1 MHPIDMPIKTFP
13 NQILEN
19 SPPPLVKGNLFY
31 IHVRVPPCVDAN
43 RTDLSKLIH
52 ACPDF
57 PRQGILFR
65 DINPVFRDIAAL
77 NYISNEFYSKFSSWE
92 LDYVGGIESRGFV
105 IATALALKFD
115 KGMIMI
121 RKAGKLPGQTIKKS
135 YDIEYGSSIME
146 LQKDAVKPNQSILIA
161 DDLIATGGTAV
172 AAAQL
177 IEELSGK
184 VAGFAFVIELASM
197 NGADK
202 LRKMGYQVHSLMVY
216 D

>member
-1 MHPIDMPIKTFP
+1 MHPKDMPIKTFP
-13 NQILEN
+13 KQILGN

-77 NYISNEFYSKFSSWE
+77 NYISNEFYSKYSSWE

-105 IATALALKFD
+105 IATALALKFS

-121 RKAGKLPGQTIKKS
+121 RKVGEASWTNHQKIVR
-135 YDIEYGSSIME
+135 YRIWEFHYG
-146 LQKDAVKPNQSILIA
+146 
-161 DDLIATGGTAV
+161 
-172 AAAQL
+172 
-177 IEELSGK
+177 
-184 VAGFAFVIELASM
+184 AS
-197 NGADK
+197 K
-202 LRKMGYQVHSLMVY
+202 RCSKT
-216 D
+216 